1 MGKQP
6 GHADFETN
14 PQSSQFEFL
23 PDRNQ
28 LEKNR
33 SPEPMAEEEQVGW
46 VVFHPEN
53 RWCGNL
59 FGNWVV

>member
-28 LEKNR
+28 LEKKIGHQSPWQRR
-33 SPEPMAEEEQVGW
+33 SRLG
-46 VVFHPEN
+46 
-53 RWCGNL
+53 G
-59 FGNWVV
+59 

>member
-28 LEKNR
+28 LEKKSVTR
-33 SPEPMAEEEQVGW
+33 AHGRGGAGW
-46 VVFHPEN
+46 VGSVSP
-53 RWCGNL
+53 RKSM
-59 FGNWVV
+59 V